1 MPTYAVIGGQ
11 WGDEGKGKIVDY
23 LSERSTYVVRFS
35 GGNNAG
41 HTVRIDQGEFRFHLI
56 PAGIFWPQVTCVIG
70 NGVVVDPKALLDEID
85 EFEAKG
91 IDVSRLV
98 ISDRAHLVMPY
109 HVVLDSLEEG
119 ARGTE
124 ALGTTGKGIGPA
136 YVDKASRT
144 GIRMGDL
151 IDPASLLT
159 RLQPVM
165 EQKNAIITK
174 VYGGQPI
181 AIEEVFQQLLTYAQR
196 LSPFIGQTEVVL
208 REALRRGDSVLLEGA
223 QGTLLDI
230 DHGTYP
236 FVTSSSP
243 SIGGAITGL
252 GLNPWS
258 LKGIAGVFK
267 AYSTRVGAG
276 PLPTEMDEYMA
287 DIIRKKAWEF
297 GTTTGRPRRCGWFD
311 GIAASYSTTVNG
323 FTSAILTRL
332 DVLDGLETV
341 KVCVGYSLDGELT
354 REFPTN
360 AHTLAKCTPVY
371 EELPGWE
378 RPTAGA
384 TQYSE
389 LPAQA
394 SRYVKALE
402 ELINCPIDMISTGPR
417 RDETIVVRS
426 IL

>member
-1 MPTYAVIGGQ
+1 
-11 WGDEGKGKIVDY
+11 
-23 LSERSTYVVRFS
+23 
-35 GGNNAG
+35 
-41 HTVRIDQGEFRFHLI
+41 
-56 PAGIFWPQVTCVIG
+56 
-70 NGVVVDPKALLDEID
+70 
-85 EFEAKG
+85 
-91 IDVSRLV
+91 
-98 ISDRAHLVMPY
+98 
-109 HVVLDSLEEG
+109 
-119 ARGTE
+119 
-124 ALGTTGKGIGPA
+124 
-136 YVDKASRT
+136 
-144 GIRMGDL
+144 
-151 IDPASLLT
+151 
-159 RLQPVM
+159 
-165 EQKNAIITK
+165 
-174 VYGGQPI
+174 
-181 AIEEVFQQLLTYAQR
+181 
-196 LSPFIGQTEVVL
+196 
-208 REALRRGDSVLLEGA
+208 
-223 QGTLLDI
+223 
-230 DHGTYP
+230 
-236 FVTSSSP
+236 VTSSSP